1 MMKLVYKWS
10 LALLLLV
17 AVSSVVK
24 AGDGEKREF
33 TKVIK
38 KEFDITKNGTTA
50 LYNKYGKID
59 VKTWDK
65 NRVKVD
71 VTIIVNASSE
81 STAQKVF
88 DRIDIKFVN
97 SEGYVKAE
105 TLIETSKGNWWGYW
119 GWNNENRSDYSI
131 NYEVYMPST
140 NNLELA
146 NKYGDAYVAAIE
158 GVANVDVKYGNIKMQ
173 GVNNNAKVVLGYGN
187 GSLVKANNVTADLSY
202 SSMTFGEVRDVEIT
216 SKYSPKVKFEKVA
229 NIRCNTKYD
238 TYEILSV
245 RELRNTGK
253 YDNFR
258 VGSAESVVV
267 ATSYTQVNVD
277 QLKNLLDVNMQY
289 GGCSVGLLN
298 KDFTNVNLLGKYS
311 DFKITVQ
318 DGANFKMDASSN
330 YAGIAYPAAMDIS
343 YEIEKGSSHEVK
355 GYVGKQDARSTIVA
369 RVSYGGLKVRQE

>member
-1 MMKLVYKWS
+1 MMKLAYKWS
-10 LALLLLV
+10 LALLLLI
-17 AVSSVVK
+17 AVSSVAK
-24 AGDGEKREF
+24 AGDDEKREF

-105 TLIETSKGNWWGYW
+105 TLIETSKGNWWGDW
-119 GWNNENRSDYSI
+119 GWNSSNRSDYSI
-131 NYEVYMPST
+131 NYEVYMPPT

-187 GSLVKANNVTADLSY
+187 GSLLKANNVTADLSY

-216 SKYSPKVKFEKVA
+216 SKYSPKVKFDKVS
-229 NIRCNTKYD
+229 NIRCSTKYD
-238 TYEILSV
+238 SYEIVSV
-245 RELRNTGK
+245 REFRNDGK

-258 VGSAESVVV
+258 IGSAENVVTV
-267 ATSYTQVNVD
+267 SKYTQVNVD
-277 QLKNLLDVNMQY
+277 RLAKQLDVNMEY
-289 GGCSVGLLN
+289 GGCSVSLIE
-298 KDFTNVNLLGKYS
+298 KDFTNVNLNGKYS
-311 DFKITVQ
+311 DFKITIEG
-318 DGANFKMDASSN
+318 GANFKMDASSN
-330 YAGIAYPAAMDIS
+330 YAGISYPSALNVS
-343 YEIEKGSSHEVK
+343 HEIEKGTSHEVR
-355 GYVGKQDARSTIVA
+355 GHVGNQDARSTIVA
-369 RVSYGGLKVRQE
+369 RVSYGGLKIRQD

>member
-1 MMKLVYKWS
+1 MMKLAYKWS
-10 LALLLLV
+10 LALLLLI
-17 AVSSVVK
+17 AVSSVVR
-24 AGDGEKREF
+24 AGDDEKREF

-71 VTIIVNASSE
+71 VTILVNASSE
-81 STAQKVF
+81 SAAQKVF

-105 TLIETSKGNWWGYW
+105 TIIETTKSSWWE
-119 GWNNENRSDYSI
+119 GWNTGNNRSDYSI
-131 NYEVYMPST
+131 NYEVYMPAT
-140 NNLELA
+140 NNLELG
-146 NKYGDAYVAAIE
+146 NRYGDTYVAAIE
-158 GVANVDVKYGNIKMQ
+158 GVANIDVKYGNIKMQ
-173 GVNNNAKVVLGYGN
+173 GVGNNAKLVLAYGN

-202 SSMTFGEVRDVEIT
+202 SSMSFGEVRDADIT
-216 SKYSPKVKFEKVA
+216 SKYSPKVKFDKVA

-238 TYEILSV
+238 TYEIVSV
-245 RELRNTGK
+245 RELRNDGK

-258 VGSAESVVV
+258 IGSAENVV
-267 ATSYTQVNVD
+267 AVSKYTQVNVD
-277 QLKNLLDVNMQY
+277 NLKNQLDVTMEY
-289 GGCSVGLLN
+289 GGCSVGLLD
-298 KDFTNVNLLGKYS
+298 KDFTNVNLIGKYS

-330 YAGIAYPAAMDIS
+330 YAGITYPAALNVS
-343 YEIEKGSSHEVK
+343 HEIEKGTSHEVK
-355 GYVGKQDARSTIVA
+355 GHVGKQDARSTIVA
-369 RVSYGGLKVRQE
+369 RVNYGGLKVRQE